1 MAEKIRRNIQYTSRD
16 FNDLRNRLINFSQTY
31 FPNTYTDFDPN
42 SPGIMFM
49 EQAAYVGD
57 VLSFYLDNQVQ
68 ETFLQYAR
76 QNSNLYDLAY
86 MFGYKPKLTGLATTE
101 IEFFQLLPAK
111 TVDGN
116 SVPDYDYS
124 LFIPGSTSITSQNGA
139 SFIIEDPVDFSVS
152 NSIDDTITT
161 VAQIASGE
169 PTYFLAKK
177 TRKAN
182 SGNILTKTF
191 TLGEYQEFPTI
202 EIDDSAFSRILSIT
216 DSEGNS
222 YTEVNHLAQELV
234 FNKIKNTNVND
245 PNNYQ
250 NEGDSPYILS
260 TSQTQYRFVTRHL
273 SETITQIQFGSGK
286 PEDTDEIRLPNPDN
300 VGLGLPFKKDK
311 LTTAY
316 SPTNFIFTNTY
327 GVAPSNTTLTVQYLA
342 GGGIGSNI
350 EANTLTTIN
359 TNGVKFLKQNLNSS
373 TANYIFNSL
382 ASNNPNP
389 ATGGKDGDTA
399 EEVRENT
406 LANYPTQLRNVTAD
420 DYLVRALSMPSDY
433 GVISKAITRKPL
445 VNQNNSI
452 LDLYVLSYT
461 QNKKLAFASSTL
473 KNNLK
478 TYLNQYRMIGDN
490 ISIKDAFIINIGIEF
505 EIITDPDINNNRVLR
520 NCINGLQIF
529 FNIDNFQINQPILI
543 RDLEQILDNTAGV
556 QTVKS
561 LKIINKTGISQGYSQ
576 YAYDIDGATQNKVIY
591 PSLDP
596 MIFEVKYPNQDIKG
610 RVVTL

>member
-1 MAEKIRRNIQYTSRD
+1 MAEKIRRNIQYTNRD

-31 FPNTYTDFDPN
+31 FPNTYTDFDAN

-86 MFGYKPKLTGLATTE
+86 MFGYKPKLTGLATTN

-111 TVDGN
+111 TVNGN

-124 LFIPGSTSITSQNGA
+124 LFIPGSTRITAQNGA

-152 NSIDDTITT
+152 NSIDNTITT

-169 PTYFLAKK
+169 PTYFLCKK
-177 TRKAN
+177 TRKAS

-191 TLGEYQEFPTI
+191 NLGEYQEFPTI
-202 EIDDSAFSRILSIT
+202 EISDSAFSKVLSIT

-222 YTEVNHLAQELV
+222 YTEVDHLAQELV

-273 SETITQIQFGSGK
+273 NETLTQIQFGSGK
-286 PEDTDEIRLPNPDN
+286 PEDTDEIKLPNPDN
-300 VGLGLPFKKDK
+300 VGLGLTFKKDK

-327 GVAPSNTTLTVQYLA
+327 GIAPSNTTLTVQYLA
-342 GGGIGSNI
+342 GGGVGSNV

-359 TNGVKFLKQNLNSS
+359 TNSVKFLKQNLNSS

-382 ASNNPNP
+382 ASNNPDP
-389 ATGGKDGDTA
+389 ATGGKDGDTI
-399 EEVRENT
+399 EEIRENT
-406 LANYPTQLRNVTAD
+406 LANYSTQLRNVTAD

-433 GVISKAITRKPL
+433 GVISKALTKKPL
-445 VNQNNSI
+445 ANQNNSI

-461 QNKKLAFASSTL
+461 QNKKLALASSTL
-473 KNNLK
+473 KNNL
-478 TYLNQYRMIGDN
+478 
-490 ISIKDAFIINIGIEF
+490 
-505 EIITDPDINNNRVLR
+505 
-520 NCINGLQIF
+520 
-529 FNIDNFQINQPILI
+529 
-543 RDLEQILDNTAGV
+543 
-556 QTVKS
+556 TV
-561 LKIINKTGISQGYSQ
+561 
-576 YAYDIDGATQNKVIY
+576 
-591 PSLDP
+591 
-596 MIFEVKYPNQDIKG
+596 
-610 RVVTL
+610 

>member
-1 MAEKIRRNIQYTSRD
+1 MANVVRRNIKYTDRD

-86 MFGYKPKLTGLATTE
+86 MFGYKPKLTGLANVD

-111 TVDGN
+111 TVG
-116 SVPDYDYS
+116 SEIVPDYDYS
-124 LFIPGSTSITSQNGA
+124 LYIPGNTKITAQNGA
-139 SFIIEDPVDFSVS
+139 SFVIEDPIDFTVS

-182 SGNILTKTF
+182 SGTILTKNF
-191 TLGEYQEFPTI
+191 SLGEYQEFPTI
-202 EIDDSAFSRILSIT
+202 EINDSSLAKIISVT
-216 DSEGNS
+216 DTDGNS
-222 YTEVNHLAQELV
+222 YTEVDNLAQELT
-234 FNKIKNTNVND
+234 FTKIKNSNIND

-250 NEGDSPYILS
+250 NEGDSPYILQ
-260 TSQTQYRFVTRHL
+260 TRQTQYRFVTRCL
-273 SETITQIQFGSGK
+273 NSSTTQIQFGSGK
-286 PEDTDEIRLPNPDN
+286 PEDTDEVKLPNPDN
-300 VGLGLPFKKDK
+300 VGLGLPFKKDQ

-327 GVAPSNTTLTVQYLA
+327 GVAPSNTTLTVQYLV
-342 GGGIGSNI
+342 GGGIGSNV

-359 TNGVKFLKQNLNSS
+359 TSNIKFLKRNLNSA

-389 ATGGKDGDTA
+389 ATGGKDGDTT
-399 EEVRENT
+399 EEIRENT
-406 LANYPTQLRNVTAD
+406 LANYSSQLRNVTAD

-433 GVISKAITRKPL
+433 GIISKAITKKPL
-445 VNQNNSI
+445 ASQSDSV

-461 QNKKLAFASSTL
+461 LNKKLATASSTL
-473 KNNLK
+473 KSNLK

-490 ISIKDAFIINIGIEF
+490 INIKDAFIINIGVEF
-505 EIITDPDINNNRVLR
+505 EIITDPEVNNNRVLR
-520 NCINGLQIF
+520 TCISALQLF
-529 FNIDNFQINQPILI
+529 FDIDNFQINQPIVI
-543 RDLEQILDNTAGV
+543 RDLEQILDNTVGV

-561 LKIINKTGISQGYSQ
+561 IKIMNKVGTSQGYSQ
-576 YAYDIDGATQNKVIY
+576 YAYDIDGATQSKVIY
-591 PSLDP
+591 PSIDP
-596 MIFEVKYPNQDIKG
+596 MIFEVKFPNQDIKG
-610 RVVTL
+610 RVVNL

>member
-16 FNDLRNRLINFSQTY
+16 FNDLRNRLIN

-202 EIDDSAFSRILSIT
+202 KIDDSAFSRILSIT

-556 QTVKS
+556 QTIKS